1 MAKKKS
7 KQKKKALKAT
17 KSQSAKITKRQ
28 EKIKPVKSAKKT
40 IPESAIVDK
49 KTSPV
54 SKAQDPSEKN
64 KSSKIVLSDRKIRL
78 ESGEYKYTNAIRSKY
93 GRHTVKVAR
102 PLLTL
107 FKVMLVFAMLMALSL
122 ATLFVVFGRDLPD
135 VSELKDMNFSETTVI
150 YDREGNILYK
160 IFSEENRKYV
170 PLSHISKDV
179 INGTLSIEDKNFY
192 SHPGF
197 DALGMVRAQMKNL
210 EEEDIK
216 QGASTITQQLAKNIF
231 LSSERTY
238 ERKIKEFLIS
248 LQIESMFTKDEILE
262 LYLNKIPYGTNA
274 YGIEAASKTF
284 FGKTAAEL
292 TLAESVVLASLP
304 KAPSY
309 FSPYGQNRKELMG
322 YCNNPADSENLTELP
337 AQPETSEDVAEEIPA
352 ETDPPVDAPPD
363 VGPAT
368 PAILICKSPDDPNYV
383 IGRKDLV
390 LQRMV
395 EDGHISKEQSLQAW
409 KDSFD
414 IEFKNPAHKIESPHF
429 VFYVKE
435 YLEQKYGKEMV
446 ENGGLEVVTTLD
458 PKMQSLAEEIIV
470 SNAETNKWKFGANNA
485 AMVSLDVR
493 TGQVLAMVGSVN
505 YWDPEIDGQVNV
517 VTSTRQPGS
526 AFKPLVYAAA
536 IQNGGIGSGTIVSDS
551 KTVFENNYVP
561 KNSDNTYKGK
571 MSVRN
576 ALAMSR
582 NIPAIKAF
590 YIAGGEEKVLDL
602 MDKIGVTSLRKFK
615 EDFNLLA
622 EERGWTFNY
631 GPALAIGSGEITLLE
646 LVGGFA
652 TLGNG
657 GKHMEVNPILEIR
670 DRDGNIL
677 ESFAPKGEQ
686 AMDAQAAYIL
696 NNILSDVFARPGGT
710 WRSTLTIPGH
720 TVAAKTGTSNKKV
733 GKTNY
738 PNNLLTVGYSP
749 SIAAGFWTGNT
760 DGNRLAYSAWGLTA
774 SAPMWQKFMTSVLAD
789 KPDEPFDVPEGIV
802 WRGKEAFPSFQSDS
816 NYEKL
821 FKSEEKE
828 EEEDEVEKDEAG
840 VPVDT
845 FVGEKLEEMTLT
857 DLDEEAGAA
866 VEDVETVDVP
876 ESGFSDSGTVS
887 PGSINDSLTFTPT
900 ELPPAIAPSPDPGYG
915 F

>member
-7 KQKKKALKAT
+7 KQKKKALKAS
-17 KSQSAKITKRQ
+17 KSLNAKITKRVGSD
-28 EKIKPVKSAKKT
+28 KPVKTTESSEKIAIKIQPDSKT
-40 IPESAIVDK
+40 SDAADK
-49 KTSPV
+49 KET
-54 SKAQDPSEKN
+54 
-64 KSSKIVLSDRKIRL
+64 SKIVLSDKKIKL

-93 GRHTVKVAR
+93 GGHTVKVTR
-102 PLLTL
+102 PLFTL
-107 FKVMLVFAMLMALSL
+107 FKVMLAFAMFIALSL

-170 PLSHISKDV
+170 PLSHISKDA

-192 SHPGF
+192 NHPGF

-231 LSSERTY
+231 LSPERTY

-284 FGKTAAEL
+284 FGKTSSEL
-292 TLAESVVLASLP
+292 TLAESVILASLP

-309 FSPYGQNRKELMG
+309 FSPYGQNKKELMG
-322 YCNNPADSENLTELP
+322 YCKNPADEEKMVELP
-337 AQPETSEDVAEEIPA
+337 VQPETGEDAEGEIPVEA
-352 ETDPPVDAPPD
+352 APAVEEEQS
-363 VGPAT
+363 VGPET
-368 PAILICKSPDDPNYV
+368 PEIFICTSPDDPNYV

-395 EDGHISKEQSLQAW
+395 EDGHITKEQSLQAW

-414 IEFKNPAHKIESPHF
+414 LEFKNPAHKLETPHF

-435 YLEQKYGKEMV
+435 YLEQKYGKELV
-446 ENGGLEVVTTLD
+446 ESGGLEVVTTLD
-458 PKMQSLAEEIIV
+458 PKMQSLAEEIIAE
-470 SNAETNKWKFGANNA
+470 NAETNKWKFGANNA

-536 IQNGGIGSGTIVSDS
+536 IQNGGIGSGTILSDS

-590 YIAGGEEKVLDL
+590 YIAGGEEKVLDF
-602 MDKIGVTSLRKFK
+602 MDKVGVTSLRKFK
-615 EDFNLLA
+615 EEFNLLA
-622 EERGWTFNY
+622 AEREWTFHY
-631 GPALAIGSGEITLLE
+631 GPALSIGSGEITLLE

-657 GKHMEVNPILEIR
+657 GKHMEINPILEIR
-670 DRDGNIL
+670 DRDGNVI
-677 ESFAPKGEQ
+677 ESFEPKGEQ
-686 AMDAQAAYIL
+686 AMDPQAAYIL
-696 NNILSDVFARPGGT
+696 NNILSDVFARPGGM
-710 WRSTLTIPGH
+710 WRSILTIPGH

-760 DGNRLAYSAWGLTA
+760 DGNKLAYSAWGLTA
-774 SAPMWQKFMTSVLAD
+774 SAPMWQKFMTTVLAD

-802 WRGKEAFPSFQSDS
+802 WRGKEAFPSFQTDA

-828 EEEDEVEKDEAG
+828 KEEEDDVERDEAG

-845 FVGEKLEEMTLT
+845 FVGEKLEEKTLT
-857 DLDEEAGAA
+857 DLEE
-866 VEDVETVDVP
+866 EDVDADLP
-876 ESGFSDSGTVS
+876 EPDFTVS
-887 PGSINDSLTFTPT
+887 GEESFSGLTDTADSPAIINDSLTFTPT
-900 ELPPAIAPSPDPGYG
+900 EVPVQNTPVPDPGYG